1 MVRGAEG
8 LILSCWQGRHLGA
21 RVIWSLKWAII
32 HILSFLASCSGGG
45 EARFAFHQFFSELT
59 QCQVFS
65 IQSPLGLT
73 KSSGML
79 LIICCRNQNG
89 LLPLLMI
96 NCFLSSPRPADLPW
110 KTADGGGQVI
120 IAVCSLMMISL
131 CFRIVFRRPSVLH
144 SPALEPLICLNLFS
158 KHTFWDHWIKLVIAN
173 LALRAPPGTL

>member
-131 CFRIVFRRPSVLH
+131 CFRIVLGDLQFFTHL
-144 SPALEPLICLNLFS
+144 LLNRWYVSTYFPNI
-158 KHTFWDHWIKLVIAN
+158 HFGIIE
-173 LALRAPPGTL
+173 